1 MKRDRDTQQLNGLID
16 RGCTLEGKLTFDGAV
31 QINGNFQGEILSD
44 GTLVVGNEAQIEG
57 RINVHAVIVEGNIS
71 GTIEAKGRIE
81 MRRGSRVVAEV
92 ATPSFVIDEGAIF
105 HGQCRMLE
113 EGCEGIA
120 GQPTE
125 GDGVFLQEG
134 DDSLM
139 M

>member
-44 GTLVVGNEAQIEG
+44 GTLVVGNEAHIEG
-57 RINVHAVIVEGNIS
+57 RVLVHSVIVEGNIS

-81 MRRGSRVVAEV
+81 LRRGSRVVAEV
-92 ATPSFVIDEGAIF
+92 TTPSFVIDEGAVF

-113 EGCEGIA
+113 EGYEGIA
-120 GQPTE
+120 QQPTE
-125 GDGVFLQEG
+125 DDGVFLQEG